1 MSLRAFHILF
11 IAIVIAG
18 ADLIGAWALL
28 EYRTSGEAEML
39 LAGIVTLVGGL
50 GLIAYGIWFMRKLDR
65 ANIH

>member
-18 ADLIGAWALL
+18 ADLIGVWALR
-28 EYRTSGEAEML
+28 EYRTSGEIMML

>member
-18 ADLIGAWALL
+18 ADLIGAWALS
-28 EYRTSGEAEML
+28 EYRTSGEVLML
-39 LAGIVTLVGGL
+39 LTGIVTLVGGL
-50 GLIAYGIWFMRKLDR
+50 GLILYGIWFMRKLDR

>member
-18 ADLIGAWALL
+18 ADLVGVWAIRDYQSSRNL
-28 EYRTSGEAEML
+28 AML
-39 LAGIVTLVGGL
+39 VMGIVTLVGGL
-50 GLIAYGIWFMRKLDR
+50 GLIPYGIWFIRKLDR

>member
-18 ADLIGAWALL
+18 ADLIGVWAIR
-28 EYRTSGEAEML
+28 EYQRAGEFVML
-39 LAGIVTLVGGL
+39 VAGIVTLVGGL
-50 GLIAYGIWFMRKLDR
+50 GLIPYGIWFMRKLDR